1 MTRAAREIRTTFRSL
16 RIRNFK
22 LFFIGQLIS
31 QIGTWLTTVALTL
44 LVLHLTHSGL
54 AIGALVACQFGPVLL
69 LGAYGGV
76 IADRSDKRR
85 LLLITQTLE
94 MLQSFTLGALA
105 FMHHPPLVAF
115 YLTALA
121 GGFMLAFD
129 NPVRR
134 SFVPEMVPESEVQN
148 AVTLNS
154 ALMTS
159 ARIFGP
165 ALGGVLVVTAGYAWA
180 FVIDATTYLAVIG
193 AIVMMRR
200 ADLVQPPRTLRAKGQ
215 IRAGL
220 RYVHG
225 VPDLWVPLVMMT
237 IVGTL
242 TFNFSVVLPLFA
254 ERTLHGTD
262 TTYTL
267 LYSVLSVGSFGG
279 ALITARLTSI
289 TIKHLVVAS
298 LAFGMTML
306 ALAATPNAA
315 SAFPVA
321 VLVGL
326 TSIAF
331 MASST
336 AIVQVRADPAMRGR
350 VLALQ
355 AMVFIGSTP
364 IGGPIMGAIC
374 DRYGARSGLA
384 IGGVAALV
392 TGVYGWVARQH
403 GRRREELLTDANA
416 DVALAHIEPALDAGQ
431 IENPLGNVTLASLA
445 PVPTV
450 RSAGGTPVKPDRGQT
465 G

>member
-1 MTRAAREIRTTFRSL
+1 MRAAREVRTFRSL
-16 RIRNFK
+16 RIRNFR

-44 LVLHLTHSGL
+44 
-54 AIGALVACQFGPVLL
+54 
-69 LGAYGGV
+69 
-76 IADRSDKRR
+76 
-85 LLLITQTLE
+85 E

-105 FMHHPPLVAF
+105 FMHHAPLAAF
-115 YLTALA
+115 YATALA

-134 SFVPEMVPESEVQN
+134 SFVPEMVPEGEVQN

-165 ALGGVLVVTAGYAWA
+165 ALGGVLVVTAGYGWA
-180 FVIDATTYLAVIG
+180 FVIDAITYLAVIG
-193 AIVMMRR
+193 AIAMMRR
-200 ADLVQPPRTLRAKGQ
+200 TDLSQPPRTLRAKGQ

-220 RYVHG
+220 SYVHG

-267 LYSVLSVGSFGG
+267 LYSVLSVGSLGG
-279 ALITARLTSI
+279 ALITARLRSI
-289 TIKHLVVAS
+289 TIKHLVIAS
-298 LAFGMTML
+298 VAFGAAML

-331 MASST
+331 MAS
-336 AIVQVRADPAMRGR
+336 
-350 VLALQ
+350 
-355 AMVFIGSTP
+355 
-364 IGGPIMGAIC
+364 
-374 DRYGARSGLA
+374 
-384 IGGVAALV
+384 
-392 TGVYGWVARQH
+392 
-403 GRRREELLTDANA
+403 
-416 DVALAHIEPALDAGQ
+416 
-431 IENPLGNVTLASLA
+431 
-445 PVPTV
+445 
-450 RSAGGTPVKPDRGQT
+450 
-465 G
+465 

>member
-1 MTRAAREIRTTFRSL
+1 MTGASRDTRATFRSL
-16 RIRNFK
+16 RIRNFR
-22 LFFIGQLIS
+22 LFFVGQLIS

-76 IADRSDKRR
+76 VADRSDKRR
-85 LLLITQTLE
+85 LLLVTQTLE

-105 FMHHPPLVAF
+105 FMHHPPLAAF
-115 YLTALA
+115 YVTALA

-134 SFVPEMVPESEVQN
+134 SFVPEMVPEGEVQN

-165 ALGGVLVVTAGYAWA
+165 ALGGVLVVTAGYGWA
-180 FVIDATTYLAVIG
+180 FVIDAITYLAVIA
-193 AIVMMRR
+193 AIAMMRR
-200 ADLVQPPRTLRAKGQ
+200 TDLRQPPRTLRAKGQ

-225 VPDLWVPLVMMT
+225 VPDLWIPLVMMT

-254 ERTLHGTD
+254 ERTLAGSD

-267 LYSVLSVGSFGG
+267 LYSVLSVGSLAG
-279 ALITARLTSI
+279 ALITARLRSI
-289 TIKHLVVAS
+289 TIHHLVVAS
-298 LAFGMTML
+298 FAFGAAML
-306 ALAATPNAA
+306 ALAAMPNVA

-321 VLVGL
+321 TLVGL

-336 AIVQVRADPAMRGR
+336 AIVQVRADAAMRGR

-364 IGGPIMGAIC
+364 VGGPIIGAIC
-374 DRYGARSGLA
+374 DRYGARSGLV

-392 TGVYGWVARQH
+392 TAAYGWTARQR
-403 GRRREELLTDANA
+403 GRQREEALTAA
-416 DVALAHIEPALDAGQ
+416 GVEVALDHLAPALHAEG
-431 IENPLGNVTLASLA
+431 A
-445 PVPTV
+445 
-450 RSAGGTPVKPDRGQT
+450 
-465 G
+465 